1 MVATPRTAL
10 VVDDDRLFSSLIA
23 SLLEDNGFACHVAH
37 DVSAA
42 RRILKNTELD
52 VALLDVHLGEGPSGA
67 QFATAVAK
75 AQPGI
80 GIVFLTRT
88 PDLVALGVDPATLP
102 EGYGVAGKENLGDG
116 KELLDAVESVLSIRR
131 SPVRHDQLPGEG
143 VKTLTRHQLE
153 ILTDVAAGLTN
164 RAIANRHQIT
174 ERSVERSLQAVFL
187 RLGIDQTEQ
196 VNPRVEAV
204 RHYVEAFGFPPRYP

>member
-10 VVDDDRLFSSLIA
+10 VVDDDRLLASLVA
-23 SLLEDNGFACHVAH
+23 SLLEDHGFVCYVAH
-37 DVSAA
+37 DVSGA
-42 RRILKNTELD
+42 RKILRDTDLD
-52 VALLDVHLGEGPSGA
+52 VALLDVNLGDGPSGV

-88 PDLVALGVDPATLP
+88 PDLVAMGFDLAQLP
-102 EGYGVAGKENLGDG
+102 EGCGVAGKENLGDSD
-116 KELLDAVESVLSIRR
+116 ELLDAVESVLSVRR
-131 SPVRHDQLPGEG
+131 SPIRHDQLPGEG
-143 VKTLTRHQLE
+143 VRTLTRHQLE

-164 RAIANRHQIT
+164 RAIAERHEVT

-187 RLGIDQTEQ
+187 RLGIDQAGQ

-204 RHYVEAFGFPPRYP
+204 RHYVEAFGFPPRSP